1 MKKTGQ
7 FSGILAG
14 ALVVTSLVGMSAF
27 ADSRHR
33 NDSDWRDARHDGGYE
48 RRDDRRYDRRHDRRD
63 DRDVLTGVV
72 ERVDHRRGVAF
83 LRDRRG
89 GRAIPVEMVRRN
101 TRGVDLDDIRRG
113 DVVTFIGD
121 WKRGGV
127 FEAWRIDDVE
137 SRRGRGGRRY

>member
-7 FSGILAG
+7 FSFIVAG
-14 ALVVTSLVGMSAF
+14 ALVLTSCVGMSAF
-27 ADSRHR
+27 GDSRHR
-33 NDSDWRDARHDGGYE
+33 NDSDWRDARQNDRYE
-48 RRDDRRYDRRHDRRD
+48 RRDDRRD

-89 GRAIPVEMVRRN
+89 GRAVAVEMVRRN
-101 TRGVDLDDIRRG
+101 TRGVDLNDIRRG

-127 FEAWRIDDVE
+127 FEAWRIDDVD
-137 SRRGRGGRRY
+137 SGRGRGRRR

>member
-7 FSGILAG
+7 FLGILAG
-14 ALVVTSLVGMSAF
+14 AMLFTSCVGMSAF

-33 NDSDWRDARHDGGYE
+33 NDSDWRDARHNDRYE
-48 RRDDRRYDRRHDRRD
+48 RRDDRRN

-101 TRGVDLDDIRRG
+101 TRGIDLNDIRRG

-127 FEAWRIDDVE
+127 FEAWRIDEVD
-137 SRRGRGGRRY
+137 SGRGRGRGRRY

>member
-14 ALVVTSLVGMSAF
+14 ALVVTSFVTLSAF

-33 NDSDWRDARHDGGYE
+33 NDSDWRDARHNDRYE
-48 RRDDRRYDRRHDRRD
+48 RRDDRRD

-89 GRAIPVEMVRRN
+89 GRAVAVEMVRRN
-101 TRGVDLDDIRRG
+101 TRGVDLNDIRRG

-127 FEAWRIDDVE
+127 FEAWRIDDVD
-137 SRRGRGGRRY
+137 SRRGRGRGRRY

>member
-7 FSGILAG
+7 FSKIAAG
-14 ALVVTSLVGMSAF
+14 ALVLTSFVGMSAF
-27 ADSRHR
+27 ADSRHPNDSQWRDSR
-33 NDSDWRDARHDGGYE
+33 NDSRYE
-48 RRDDRRYDRRHDRRD
+48 RRD

-89 GRAIPVEMVRRN
+89 GRSIAVEMVRRN
-101 TRGVDLDDIRRG
+101 TRGVDLNDIRRG
-113 DVVTFIGD
+113 DTVTFIGD

-127 FEAWRIDDVE
+127 FEAWRIDDVD
-137 SRRGRGGRRY
+137 SGRDRNRRR